1 MSSER
6 GSSAMDRKE
15 IQLCLENGSVKIK
28 GYPNLSVSTEDPQL
42 KASDLYEA
50 IFKDIEKP
58 TEVIVTPERDI
69 DSNPVKALKLLW
81 TKRWRLSTRR
91 LPSGEGGWM
100 RICPMAVTPTVRIE
114 TTRAVF

>member
-69 DSNPVKALKLLW
+69 DSNPVAKAICQSIK
-81 TKRWRLSTRR
+81 TIVDEAMASINPSIAEWRRGLDAD
-91 LPSGEGGWM
+91 LPDGGD
-100 RICPMAVTPTVRIE
+100 ADGKD
-114 TTRAVF
+114 

>member
-1 MSSER
+1 
-6 GSSAMDRKE
+6 MDRKE

-69 DSNPVKALKLLW
+69 DSNPVAKAICQSIK
-81 TKRWRLSTRR
+81 TIVDEAMASIAEWRRGLDAD
-91 LPSGEGGWM
+91 LPDGSDADGKD
-100 RICPMAVTPTVRIE
+100 
-114 TTRAVF
+114 

>member
-69 DSNPVKALKLLW
+69 DSNPVAKAICQSIK
-81 TKRWRLSTRR
+81 TIVDEAMASINPSIAKWRRGLDAD
-91 LPSGEGGWM
+91 LPDGSDADGKD
-100 RICPMAVTPTVRIE
+100 
-114 TTRAVF
+114 